1 MRIAKV
7 RTTNYRQ
14 GASAGKSGL
23 DYLSESQVREA
34 LAHDRHVECLSRET
48 VEAAARDLLGRVAG
62 NRSDPEQRWVM
73 ARKAALLRRISNT
86 PTSR

>member
-14 GASAGKSGL
+14 AVRPGMTGL
-23 DYLSESQVREA
+23 DYLSASQVREA
-34 LAHDRHVECLSRET
+34 LEHDRHVECLSPET

-73 ARKAALLRRISNT
+73 ARKAALLRRISHT